1 MRYIALILAFLL
13 LGVTAGAAALQT
25 ATDDDRIYDEVSRRL
40 AMDRDIKGNSF
51 EIDVKEGVVTIKG
64 FVSKEGHRGK
74 AERIAKK
81 VKGVKSVVN
90 RLVVKEY

>member
-1 MRYIALILAFLL
+1 MQTT
-13 LGVTAGAAALQT
+13 VTE
-25 ATDDDRIYDEVSRRL
+25 DDRIYDEVSRRL

-64 FVSKEGHRGK
+64 FVTKEGHRGK